1 VTRAAEQGDTPV
13 HQTTAPDTDA
23 GHQEQ
28 AVATVTNSA
37 NNTIGASNTTPT
49 LGAAAK
55 RLA

>member
-13 HQTTAPDTDA
+13 HQTNAPDTDA

-37 NNTIGASNTTPT
+37 NNTIEASNTTPT
-49 LGAAAK
+49 PGAAAK